1 MNARID
7 EDRWT
12 DGLMHTYTSGLRCP
26 DTLNYLLPRE
36 IFPLLKDNEI
46 AQSIIDFEHVI
57 LRAICGK
64 IKAF

>member
-36 IFPLLKDNEI
+36 IFPFLKIMKLLKVLLTLNM
-46 AQSIIDFEHVI
+46 
-57 LRAICGK
+57 
-64 IKAF
+64 